1 MYQKGLVD
9 LKTEGDSVEAVWS
22 LARNLS
28 TEEKAELVEL
38 LLGKESGM
46 VVVSKS
52 SHLTD
57 YIVAQMNL
65 LSLDGLEYVLRKIG
79 ARFAS
84 DWN

>member
-9 LKTEGDSVEAVWS
+9 LDTKDNSVERVWC

-28 TEEKAELVEL
+28 IEEKAELVEL
-38 LLGKESGM
+38 LLGRESGM

-79 ARFAS
+79 ARFVS